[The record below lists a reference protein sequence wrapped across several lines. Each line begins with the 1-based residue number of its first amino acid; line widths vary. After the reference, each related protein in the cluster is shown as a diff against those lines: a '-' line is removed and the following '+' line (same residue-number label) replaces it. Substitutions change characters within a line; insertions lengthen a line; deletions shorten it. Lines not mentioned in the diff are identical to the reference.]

1 MVAAFLIPN
10 LLIVLSVVIHI
21 AVCFYCYKKRR
32 YRPQIRSG
40 GDQNQVPNYEEDI
53 GGNGSGI
60 TYDVINN
67 ETRLTPPEMKQNEA
81 YGKGLSGSK

>member
-1 MVAAFLIPN
+1 MAAAFLIPS
-10 LLIVLSVVIHI
+10 LLIMALSVAIHI

-32 YRPQIRSG
+32 YKPQTRSG

-67 ETRLTPPEMKQNEA
+67 ETPPEMKQH
-81 YGKGLSGSK
+81 LITSSKIHHLIA